1 MYCLSF
7 VDRHAIAEIL
17 LKVALNTKKSSND
30 PSSIYSFWLYRWYFG
45 LFYYKFVLED
55 NSVQYFVLEDIY
67 AQNFVLSEIILDILW
82 FRRDIKVHVC
92 DLHINYMCT
101 I

>member
-1 MYCLSF
+1 
-7 VDRHAIAEIL
+7 
-17 LKVALNTKKSSND
+17 
-30 PSSIYSFWLYRWYFG
+30 
-45 LFYYKFVLED
+45 
-55 NSVQYFVLEDIY
+55 
-67 AQNFVLSEIILDILW
+67 LSEIILDILW